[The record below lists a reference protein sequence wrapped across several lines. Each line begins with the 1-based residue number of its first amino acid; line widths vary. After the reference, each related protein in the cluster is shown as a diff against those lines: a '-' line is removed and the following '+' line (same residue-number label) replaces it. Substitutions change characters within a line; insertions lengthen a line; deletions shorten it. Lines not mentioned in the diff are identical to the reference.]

1 MSAHHVYL
9 ALTNDGAYYCGYA
22 CDPDARQAVHN
33 AGRGA
38 KILRGKLPVSLAYV
52 RRFATKSA
60 ALKFECGLKGRT
72 HAYKRTLARRW
83 LTRHRLVRRR
93 NGP

>member
-1 MSAHHVYL
+1 MSRHHVYL
-9 ALTNDGAYYCGYA
+9 ALTSDGAYYCGYA
-22 CDPDARQAVHN
+22 LDPEARLAVHN

-38 KILRGKLPVSLAYV
+38 KILRGKLPVALAYV

-60 ALKFECGLKGRT
+60 ALKYESGLKGRT

-83 LTRHRLVRRR
+83 QTAHQSPKTRH
-93 NGP
+93 

>member
-1 MSAHHVYL
+1 MSRHHVYL
-9 ALTNDGAYYCGYA
+9 ALTRDGAYYCGYA
-22 CDPDARQAVHN
+22 LDPEARLAVHN

-38 KILRGKLPVSLAYV
+38 KILRGKLPVVLAYV

-60 ALKFECGLKGRT
+60 ALKYESGLKGRT

-83 LTRHRLVRRR
+83 QAARQSLKTRH
-93 NGP
+93 